1 VLSAREGNQLLVPI
15 GFAHGFVTL
24 EPDVEVLYKVSA
36 PYAPERERGIRWN
49 DPALGIAWPLE
60 GREPILS
67 GKDASAPFLA
77 DIAAQISF

>member
-1 VLSAREGNQLLVPI
+1 VLSARDWNQLLVPV

-24 EPDVEVLYKVSA
+24 EPDVEVCYRVSA
-36 PYAPERERGIRWN
+36 PYAPHCERGIRWN
-49 DPALGIAWPLE
+49 DPAIGIAWPLD

-67 GKDASAPFLA
+67 GKDASSPVLA